1 MAKRAGFRVLVATDG
16 SAQARAAVT
25 AATVFPWPKGASAR
39 GGVARGALVVAEW
52 PMVILAALEQSL
64 HREALAA
71 RRVLKR
77 RWPEAE
83 VAVMDQPPVEAI
95 LAQARSWGARA
106 IVLGSRG
113 LGAWSRLVLGS
124 VSLGVVRHAS
134 CSVLVVKRRLREGR
148 HLVIGLDGSGHSRRA
163 VAFVAGLKPPHGGRV
178 TLLRVVEP
186 VRPPSMGLL
195 PASVRA
201 VVGGQVAALE
211 AQRLRTARPEVESA
225 ARQLRR
231 SGWRVRT
238 AVRSGIPLSD
248 LLKAVAVTRANV
260 LVVGAC
266 GVGDVERLLLGSVAE
281 GVLNRSPV
289 SVLIVK

>member
-1 MAKRAGFRVLVATDG
+1 V
-16 SAQARAAVT
+16 S
-25 AATVFPWPKGASAR
+25 
-39 GGVARGALVVAEW
+39 
-52 PMVILAALEQSL
+52 AALL
-64 HREALAA
+64 
-71 RRVLKR
+71 
-77 RWPEAE
+77 
-83 VAVMDQPPVEAI
+83 
-95 LAQARSWGARA
+95 
-106 IVLGSRG
+106 
-113 LGAWSRLVLGS
+113 
-124 VSLGVVRHAS
+124 
-134 CSVLVVKRRLREGR
+134 
-148 HLVIGLDGSGHSRRA
+148 